1 MSPVYDCTTEEGRA
15 EGVARAA
22 EAVRNGEVVV
32 LPTDTVYGVGAD
44 AFSAEAVASVLAAK
58 GRGREMPPPVLV
70 PSVRT
75 VDGLATDVPQW
86 ARELIEAFWPGPL
99 TLVLQAQSSLMWDL
113 GETNG
118 TVALRMPRDDVAL
131 ALLTEVGP
139 MAVTSANLTGQPPA
153 TTVTDAAAQL
163 GAAAAVYLDG
173 GPTTSDEVSTIV
185 DCTGADPVVLR
196 EGAITWAQIQTALNP
211 PPPDEEP
218 LAAAP
223 EEPTDQVTPA
233 ASEEPGDEAPPAAS
247 EEPGDEVQPAA
258 SEEATTDQPGTA
270 GASQPDGIQLPED
283 AATDSTSDTTAVPE
297 KPGETR

>member
-1 MSPVYDCTTEEGRA
+1 MSPVYDCTTEQGRA

-44 AFSAEAVASVLAAK
+44 AFSPEAVASVLAAK

-75 VDGLATDVPQW
+75 VDGLASDVPQW

-99 TLVLQAQSSLMWDL
+99 TLVLSAQSSLMWDL

-211 PPPDEEP
+211 PPPDDEP
-218 LAAAP
+218 FDATAP
-223 EEPTDQVTPA
+223 EASE
-233 ASEEPGDEAPPAAS
+233 ASEEPADEVTPAPP
-247 EEPGDEVQPAA
+247 G
-258 SEEATTDQPGTA
+258 EATTEEPVAA
-270 GASQPDGIQLPED
+270 GASQPDGIQLPETPTS
-283 AATDSTSDTTAVPE
+283 AGTDTGDPHE
-297 KPGETR
+297 R

>member
-22 EAVRNGEVVV
+22 EAVRGGEVVV

-44 AFSAEAVASVLAAK
+44 AFSPEAVASVLAAK

-75 VDGLATDVPQW
+75 VDGLASDVPQW

-99 TLVLQAQSSLMWDL
+99 TLVLSAQSSLMWDL

-211 PPPDEEP
+211 PPPDDEP
-218 LAAAP
+218 FDATAP
-223 EEPTDQVTPA
+223 E
-233 ASEEPGDEAPPAAS
+233 ASE
-247 EEPGDEVQPAA
+247 A
-258 SEEATTDQPGTA
+258 SEEAADEVTPAPPGEATTDEPVAA
-270 GASQPDGIQLPED
+270 GASQPDGIQLPETPTS
-283 AATDSTSDTTAVPE
+283 AGTDTGDPHE
-297 KPGETR
+297 R

>member
-211 PPPDEEP
+211 PPPDDEP
-218 LAAAP
+218 FDATAP
-223 EEPTDQVTPA
+223 EASE
-233 ASEEPGDEAPPAAS
+233 ASEEPADEVTPAPP
-247 EEPGDEVQPAA
+247 GEV
-258 SEEATTDQPGTA
+258 TTDEPVAA

>member
-173 GPTTSDEVSTIV
+173 GSTTSDEVSTIL

-211 PPPDEEP
+211 PPPDDEP
-218 LAAAP
+218 LPAAP
-223 EEPTDQVTPA
+223 EEPADEVTPAASEEVADEVTPA
-233 ASEEPGDEAPPAAS
+233 ASEEPADEVTPAAS
-247 EEPGDEVQPAA
+247 EQ
-258 SEEATTDQPGTA
+258 ATTDEPVTA
-270 GASQPDGIQLPED
+270 EASEPDGIELPED
-283 AATDSTSDTTAVPE
+283 PTSDTTAAAPE
-297 KPGETR
+297 EPGETR

>member
-22 EAVRNGEVVV
+22 EAVRDGEVVV

-44 AFSAEAVASVLAAK
+44 AFSPEAVASVLAAK

-86 ARELIEAFWPGPL
+86 ARDLIEAFWPGPL
-99 TLVLQAQSSLMWDL
+99 TLVLPAQSSLMWDL

-211 PPPDEEP
+211 APPDGPLPPDDEP
-218 LAAAP
+218 LPSDEPPSPDEP
-223 EEPTDQVTPA
+223 EEAPTTEPEGTDQA
-233 ASEEPGDEAPPAAS
+233 
-247 EEPGDEVQPAA
+247 
-258 SEEATTDQPGTA
+258 
-270 GASQPDGIQLPED
+270 QPDGIQLPD
-283 AATDSTSDTTAVPE
+283 TPTPAGTDNS
-297 KPGETR
+297 GETDER